1 MRTKRILIVDDEAL
15 ILYALTRTLARDG
28 VEVTAVGS
36 AEEALAKVDAQ
47 PFDLCLL
54 DHLLPG
60 MTGVEAMPLLQQTA
74 PDMKIVVITAS
85 CLTPHERAVVDTTA
99 CRMLEKPFDVNRVRA
114 IVEEILHTSPAH
126 RSGPAPLRR
135 PSVS

>member
-1 MRTKRILIVDDEAL
+1 MRPKRILIVDDEAL

-54 DHLLPG
+54 DHVLPG
-60 MTGVEAMPLLQQTA
+60 MTGVDAMPLLRENA

-85 CLTPHERAVVDTTA
+85 CLTPHERAVVDATA

-114 IVEEILHTSPAH
+114 IVEEILHTSPAR
-126 RSGPAPLRR
+126 RSAPKSLPR
-135 PSVS
+135 PGVS